1 MWTVG
6 TSQDEGCLMLTQNLP
21 DFWEQKYNDGE
32 DSWDLGAISPVLASF
47 LEHPSCPKS
56 GSVLV
61 PGAGR
66 GYDAQAWADK
76 GFQTL
81 AVDYCPTAVD
91 ALDSLSR
98 KVDNLKS
105 QDIDLFELNPKTH
118 GEFDVIWEYTCF
130 SAIHPGRRDEYFEVW
145 YKMLKDDGIV
155 VAAFFPFNGT
165 SPMDG
170 PPHSTSEGE
179 LMARLDG
186 IFDIVE
192 QITPTQS
199 APGREGQEQIWIL
212 KKVVE

>member
-1 MWTVG
+1 
-6 TSQDEGCLMLTQNLP
+6 MLTQNLP
-21 DFWEQKYNDGE
+21 DFWEKKYNDGD
-32 DSWDLGAISPVLASF
+32 DSWDLAGVSPI
-47 LEHPSCPKS
+47 LEDFFENPICPKE
-56 GSVLV
+56 GRVLV

-66 GYDAQAWADK
+66 GYDAKAWAER
-76 GFQTL
+76 GHETL

-98 KVDNLKS
+98 VVDNLTAK
-105 QDIDLFELNPKTH
+105 DIDLFELNPKDS
-118 GEFDVIWEYTCF
+118 GEFDIIWEYTCF
-130 SAIHPGRRDEYFEVW
+130 CAIHPGRRDEYFEIW

-155 VAAFFPFNGT
+155 VASFFPFNAT

-192 QITPTQS
+192 RLTPKKS
-199 APGREGQEQIWIL
+199 APGREGQEVIWIL
-212 KKVVE
+212 KKVVEE